1 MIQPRLKQRT
11 LLLRSKRIF
20 TEKAKERKL
29 FSSSD
34 VAKESE
40 KKAEKESRREAFKV
54 TGPPDADRYFGEAMK
69 EIAEQQKLAGQAVRK
84 QQKEKELSDLFLL
97 VTSSSYYFSKEEF
110 EECQAILQEV
120 GVDKADLMEF
130 LPCESAQRIA
140 EKLRPA
146 AKGKILA
153 LLKDS
158 KR

>member
-1 MIQPRLKQRT
+1 MICFCW
-11 LLLRSKRIF
+11 LL
-20 TEKAKERKL
+20 
-29 FSSSD
+29 
-34 VAKESE
+34 
-40 KKAEKESRREAFKV
+40 
-54 TGPPDADRYFGEAMK
+54 PH
-69 EIAEQQKLAGQAVRK
+69 
-84 QQKEKELSDLFLL
+84 
-97 VTSSSYYFSKEEF
+97 YYFSKEEF